1 MASLDGDNDWNQPL
15 LASSP
20 SPLRHSDDDESAWN
34 ADEESLTTVENPASR
49 DVENDVIP
57 ETATVGRH
65 IGWFSAYMIIIS
77 RILGSGIF
85 ATPGLIFQSAG
96 SVGLSLLLWVIG
108 ALISWLALTI
118 GLEYGCALPRSGG
131 MQRDHAKNLAN
142 DTRLQGLS
150 GIHV

>member
-1 MASLDGDNDWNQPL
+1 MASLEADHDWTQPL
-15 LASSP
+15 LGRSP
-20 SPLRHSDDDESAWN
+20 SPVRYSDDEDSGWN
-34 ADEESLTTVENPASR
+34 ADEESEITVDNPTSR
-49 DVENDVIP
+49 DVDHDVIP

-65 IGWFSAYMIIIS
+65 IGWFSSYMIIVS

-131 MQRDHAKNLAN
+131 KWRENLHEYA
-142 DTRLQGLS
+142 DMKRIQGLP
-150 GIHV
+150 